1 MASKKLTRH
10 DSPSDPKTNRK
21 RKSGRVSASKGNS
34 RSLDGAQ
41 HEPQGDRPQ
50 FGQHESG
57 VSQTKPSQLADTPS
71 AFELHKSDI
80 GFGKRVHISSEPAWV
95 KFSDRK
101 LLEMKISEL
110 KLDFEQT
117 SMVNFRDKLHTE
129 LKQLGLVFKPHCW
142 FSDDWFSP
150 DNVPGIAVPFYMA
163 HRRLMRL
170 ERNQMLEVEGGT
182 KEWCMRIMRHE
193 AGHAIDTAFGLHR
206 KRGYKATFGS
216 YSAPYPETYVPKP
229 RSKKFVFHLEPW
241 YAQSHPA
248 EDFAETFAVWMTPN
262 SRWQKNY
269 QGWPALKKLKFVA
282 EMMEKIQ
289 GQKPKVVSRRKVDPV
304 HRIDVTLREHYQQ
317 RQQFYSLGATSVFD
331 AELKKLFCT
340 TSEPHQNKTAASYLR
355 KNKVDFCK
363 ALGKWSGEYQHNIVQ
378 VVREMTERCRVLKLF
393 LPVDDQDLKQECLM
407 MMTVQTMNYLKRRHR
422 VAL

>member
-1 MASKKLTRH
+1 MNVIGKQVH
-10 DSPSDPKTNRK
+10 
-21 RKSGRVSASKGNS
+21 VS
-34 RSLDGAQ
+34 
-41 HEPQGDRPQ
+41 
-50 FGQHESG
+50 
-57 VSQTKPSQLADTPS
+57 S
-71 AFELHKSDI
+71 A
-80 GFGKRVHISSEPAWV
+80 PAWA
-95 KFSDRK
+95 KLSDRK
-101 LLEMKISEL
+101 LLDMRMSDLEL
-110 KLDFEQT
+110 VFEQT
-117 SMVNFRDKLHTE
+117 SMVGFRNQLHDE

-182 KEWCMRIMRHE
+182 KQWCMRIMRHE
-193 AGHAIDTAFGLHR
+193 AGHAIDTAFGFHR
-206 KRGYKATFGS
+206 KRGYKATFGN
-216 YSAPYPETYVPKP
+216 YHAPYPETYVPKP

-269 QGWPALKKLKFVA
+269 KGWPAMAKLKLVA
-282 EMMEKIQ
+282 SLMEAIQ
-289 GQKPKVVSRRKVDPV
+289 GKKQTVTSRAKVDPV

-317 RQQFYSLGATSVFD
+317 RQQFYCLGAASVFD
-331 AELKKLFCT
+331 AELKKLFCEANE
-340 TSEPHQNKTAASYLR
+340 SHQKKTAATFLR

-363 ALGKWSGEYQHNIVQ
+363 AVRKWSGEAEHNIVQ
-378 VVREMTERCRVLKLF
+378 VIREMTERCRVLKLF
-393 LPVDDQDLKQECLM
+393 LPIDDSNLKQDCLL

>member
-1 MASKKLTRH
+1 MASKKLTRL
-10 DSPSDPKTNRK
+10 DSPNAQKSNLK
-21 RKSGRVSASKGNS
+21 RKSGRVTVAKASNFASPDGVEQFEPVIDPTGTRQLVSDTRLPKSAS
-34 RSLDGAQ
+34 SLGKQ
-41 HEPQGDRPQ
+41 VH
-50 FGQHESG
+50 
-57 VSQTKPSQLADTPS
+57 VTS
-71 AFELHKSDI
+71 A
-80 GFGKRVHISSEPAWV
+80 PAWV
-95 KFSDRK
+95 KLSDRK
-101 LLEMKISEL
+101 LLDMKISDL
-110 KLDFEQT
+110 DLDFEQT
-117 SMVNFRDKLHTE
+117 SMVAFREQLHHE
-129 LKQLGLVFKPHCW
+129 LKQLGLIFKPHCW

-163 HRRLMRL
+163 HRRLIRL

-182 KEWCMRIMRHE
+182 KQWCMRIMRHE

-216 YSAPYPETYVPKP
+216 YHAPYPETYTPKP

-269 QGWPALKKLKFVA
+269 HGWPALAKLKFVDSL
-282 EMMEKIQ
+282 MERIQ
-289 GQKPKVVSRRKVDPV
+289 GKKQSVASRAKVDPV

-317 RQQFYSLGATSVFD
+317 RQQFYSLGSASVFD
-331 AELKKLFCT
+331 AELKKLFCEA
-340 TSEPHQNKTAASYLR
+340 SEPHQKKTAASYLR
-355 KNKVDFCK
+355 KNKTDFCK
-363 ALGKWSGEYQHNIVQ
+363 AVGKWSGEYDHNIVQ
-378 VVREMTERCRVLKLF
+378 VIREMTERCRVLKLF
-393 LPVDDQDLKQECLM
+393 LPVNDNSLKQDCLL